1 MISTAKFH
9 RRRLGTGFPG
19 HMDEVGW
26 RQEGDL
32 SPIVTAVKLKAN
44 RRSCGWAGIDFV
56 WGNSG
61 WELTT

>member
-1 MISTAKFH
+1 MRIWEWREEMISTAKFH

-26 RQEGDL
+26 RQEEGDL

-44 RRSCGWAGIDFV
+44 RRSCG
-56 WGNSG
+56 
-61 WELTT
+61 